1 VMASARA
8 FMRDA
13 TIGKGAG
20 IVLIKNADLR
30 ACILLMG
37 KSHAFP
43 RCTSSLKCVISQ
55 QG

>member
-1 VMASARA
+1 
-8 FMRDA
+8 MRNA
-13 TIGKGAG
+13 TVRERAG
-20 IVLIKNADLR
+20 IVLIKNADLW